1 METRKPNKGGRPAL
15 ADPAKHRHVL
25 YLNDR
30 ENARFLSQWEQSGVT
45 SKSRFIAARLFGEP
59 FRVVKVDKSAVEYCA
74 RLTEFYAQFRA
85 VAVNYN
91 QVVKALHSNF
101 SEKKALAFLYK
112 LEKATTELAMLN
124 RQVIDLTKRVQGTMV
139 AKISTGGNM
148 FGALA
153 YNQNKVDSGEAKVLF
168 SNRMLLSEDGNFSIG
183 ECMRSFEMQ
192 MPVQLSTKKPILHI
206 SINPHPEDVLTD
218 QQLSDIAKEYMRKLG
233 YGDQP
238 YLVYKHTD
246 IDRHHI
252 HIVGLRVDENGK
264 PLNDKFEHRRSK
276 QITRELEKKYGC
288 TRQSERNVPNARNL
302 KRWTMPPG
310 T

>member
-45 SKSRFIAARLFGEP
+45 SKSRFIA
-59 FRVVKVDKSAVEYCA
+59 A

-124 RQVIDLTKRVQGTMV
+124 RQVIDLT
-139 AKISTGGNM
+139 N
-148 FGALA
+148 
-153 YNQNKVDSGEAKVLF
+153 
-168 SNRMLLSEDGNFSIG
+168 
-183 ECMRSFEMQ
+183 EC
-192 MPVQLSTKKPILHI
+192 
-206 SINPHPEDVLTD
+206 
-218 QQLSDIAKEYMRKLG
+218 KELWLPK
-233 YGDQP
+233 
-238 YLVYKHTD
+238 
-246 IDRHHI
+246 
-252 HIVGLRVDENGK
+252 
-264 PLNDKFEHRRSK
+264 
-276 QITRELEKKYGC
+276 
-288 TRQSERNVPNARNL
+288 
-302 KRWTMPPG
+302 
-310 T
+310 

>member
-91 QVVKALHSNF
+91 QVVKALHNNF

-124 RQVIDLTKRVQGTMV
+124 RQVIDLT
-139 AKISTGGNM
+139 N
-148 FGALA
+148 
-153 YNQNKVDSGEAKVLF
+153 
-168 SNRMLLSEDGNFSIG
+168 
-183 ECMRSFEMQ
+183 EC
-192 MPVQLSTKKPILHI
+192 
-206 SINPHPEDVLTD
+206 
-218 QQLSDIAKEYMRKLG
+218 
-233 YGDQP
+233 
-238 YLVYKHTD
+238 
-246 IDRHHI
+246 
-252 HIVGLRVDENGK
+252 
-264 PLNDKFEHRRSK
+264 
-276 QITRELEKKYGC
+276 RELWLPK
-288 TRQSERNVPNARNL
+288 
-302 KRWTMPPG
+302 
-310 T
+310 

>member
-112 LEKATTELAMLN
+112 LEKATTELAVLN
-124 RQVIDLTKRVQGTMV
+124 RQVIDIVSN
-139 AKISTGGNM
+139 KIHTANA
-148 FGALA
+148 F
-153 YNQNKVDSGEAKVLF
+153 
-168 SNRMLLSEDGNFSIG
+168 
-183 ECMRSFEMQ
+183 
-192 MPVQLSTKKPILHI
+192 PVII
-206 SINPHPEDVLTD
+206 
-218 QQLSDIAKEYMRKLG
+218 QQLDIRNYFLSASVCAALKCRCPSSY
-233 YGDQP
+233 P
-238 YLVYKHTD
+238 
-246 IDRHHI
+246 
-252 HIVGLRVDENGK
+252 
-264 PLNDKFEHRRSK
+264 PRSRYF
-276 QITRELEKKYGC
+276 IF
-288 TRQSERNVPNARNL
+288 P
-302 KRWTMPPG
+302 
-310 T
+310 

>member
-15 ADPAKHRHVL
+15 ADPARHRHVL

-112 LEKATTELAMLN
+112 LEKATTELAVYLKMDIFKN
-124 RQVIDLTKRVQGTMV
+124 HREK
-139 AKISTGGNM
+139 
-148 FGALA
+148 
-153 YNQNKVDSGEAKVLF
+153 
-168 SNRMLLSEDGNFSIG
+168 
-183 ECMRSFEMQ
+183 
-192 MPVQLSTKKPILHI
+192 VQL
-206 SINPHPEDVLTD
+206 
-218 QQLSDIAKEYMRKLG
+218 Y
-233 YGDQP
+233 
-238 YLVYKHTD
+238 
-246 IDRHHI
+246 
-252 HIVGLRVDENGK
+252 
-264 PLNDKFEHRRSK
+264 
-276 QITRELEKKYGC
+276 
-288 TRQSERNVPNARNL
+288 
-302 KRWTMPPG
+302 
-310 T
+310 